1 MAEAVA
7 IMTAAERPMILLG
20 GSLWGADDGA
30 RATELAERFGAPL
43 AVTFRRQ
50 DFVDNDHPNY
60 AGDLGVGMN
69 PALGTAPVPADA
81 ILLLG
86 AELNDI
92 TTQDFTLLDPAN
104 AARDRPVSPDPDAS
118 SRVYP
123 ARFDTAHPATS
134 GSSLLPTC
142 PTGRTRP
149 RCDGARADYEAW
161 QTPQETPGDVK
172 LEQVILWLR
181 DNAGPDTILTNGAGN
196 YAAFLHRYYRFRQRG
211 TQVAP
216 TSGSMGYGL
225 PAAVAAKLRCP
236 DRTVVCLAGDGCLQ
250 MTIQE
255 LSTARQHGADIIVVI
270 ANNGRYGTI
279 RMHQE
284 NHYPGRVSGTELFNP
299 DYVQLA
305 QAYGGT
311 GHRITETSQ
320 FGPAFEAARKGG
332 LHLIELV
339 LDPRMLS
346 TTKSLSG

>member
-1 MAEAVA
+1 MAG
-7 IMTAAERPMILLG
+7 AAG
-20 GSLWGADDGA
+20 
-30 RATELAERFGAPL
+30 
-43 AVTFRRQ
+43 
-50 DFVDNDHPNY
+50 N
-60 AGDLGVGMN
+60 
-69 PALGTAPVPADA
+69 
-81 ILLLG
+81 
-86 AELNDI
+86 
-92 TTQDFTLLDPAN
+92 
-104 AARDRPVSPDPDAS
+104 
-118 SRVYP
+118 
-123 ARFDTAHPATS
+123 
-134 GSSLLPTC
+134 
-142 PTGRTRP
+142 
-149 RCDGARADYEAW
+149 
-161 QTPQETPGDVK
+161 PGDVK

-196 YAAFLHRYYRFRQRG
+196 YAAFLHRYHRFRQRG

-225 PAAVAAKLRCP
+225 PAAVAAKLRNP
-236 DRTVVCLAGDGCLQ
+236 GQTVVCLAGDGCLQ

-255 LSTARQHGADIIVVI
+255 LSTARQYGADIIVVI

-332 LHLIELV
+332 LHLIELA

>member
-1 MAEAVA
+1 V
-7 IMTAAERPMILLG
+7 
-20 GSLWGADDGA
+20 
-30 RATELAERFGAPL
+30 PL
-43 AVTFRRQ
+43 A
-50 DFVDNDHPNY
+50 
-60 AGDLGVGMN
+60 
-69 PALGTAPVPADA
+69 
-81 ILLLG
+81 
-86 AELNDI
+86 
-92 TTQDFTLLDPAN
+92 
-104 AARDRPVSPDPDAS
+104 
-118 SRVYP
+118 
-123 ARFDTAHPATS
+123 
-134 GSSLLPTC
+134 
-142 PTGRTRP
+142 
-149 RCDGARADYEAW
+149 ARADYEAW
-161 QTPQETPGDVK
+161 QVPQETPGDVK

-225 PAAVAAKLRCP
+225 PAAVAAKLRNP
-236 DRTVVCLAGDGCLQ
+236 GQTVVCLAGDGCLQ

-255 LSTARQHGADIIVVI
+255 LSTARQYGADIIVVI

-332 LHLIELV
+332 LHLIELA